1 MYTKRV
7 SEASVA
13 NWVEP
18 LNPRELEV
26 VGLISDGLSNNE
38 IALTLHLSLDTV
50 KWYNKLIFSKLGVKN
65 RTQAAKKAETID
77 LQKSEIGTEKEYTVQ
92 WSSNLPAQ
100 LTSYVG
106 RKNEVSELKELLKH
120 NRMVTL
126 TGSGGSGKT
135 RLALKVADDL
145 GEYFRDGVWFVELA
159 VEDDPD
165 RLPDAIS
172 RVLKIFGGVESM
184 SIDGLKRYLSSKHM
198 MLILDNFEHLI
209 SAAPMIGDLLAACP
223 KLTVLTT
230 SREKLHVYG
239 EQEYAVQPLDF
250 PKLSKNK
257 SVKEL
262 LDYEAVRLFVDRAR
276 AAQPGFILDDDQA
289 RAITRI
295 CELLDGL
302 PLAIELCAPQV
313 KISSLKGIVE
323 RLEDSLDFLPK
334 GPRDI
339 PARQRTLKATLEWS
353 YNLLSKDERVLF
365 TRLAVFKGG
374 GTLDAIEIVCGKD
387 ISGVT
392 SEIVFSLVDK
402 NLVIPREGRDGE
414 MHFTLLQTIRD
425 LNAER
430 LRGWGVTQEMNRSH
444 ASYYTNI
451 AEQADQEIRGY
462 RNAYWFKRLK
472 TENDNL
478 RSALWW
484 SINSQ
489 EPEFALRLVN
499 SLEYHWIYHG
509 LAAESLRWED
519 RVVEIAAKVN
529 PKLRAGVL
537 RTLGNLAYSLGN
549 LEKSHKYLN
558 EAVKLFQDLG
568 DEVNEAWSSL
578 FLGLSYVDSED
589 KILEGLRMAQNAIS
603 IFRERVDMPRLAYG
617 LNILGEIARVA
628 GNIEQAKEYYQ
639 ESLTIAKETGE
650 VVREAIQYLNLG
662 FIAYHQENYQLAM
675 ELNNKSLK
683 MFWELDS
690 FYGMAS
696 HLASAAGPVGALG
709 YHTRAARLLGAANAL
724 LVGLDIGQQFADQV
738 EINRY
743 LEMVQDALG
752 EHAFQE
758 AWEEGQRMTIQEA
771 LEYALSDVEGG
782 EE

>member
-172 RVLKIFGGVESM
+172 RVLKIIGGVESM
-184 SIDGLKRYLSSKHM
+184 SIVGLKRYLSSKHM

-209 SAAPMIGDLLAACP
+209 AAAPMIGDLLAACP

-323 RLEDSLDFLPK
+323 RLED
-334 GPRDI
+334 R
-339 PARQRTLKATLEWS
+339 R
-353 YNLLSKDERVLF
+353 
-365 TRLAVFKGG
+365 
-374 GTLDAIEIVCGKD
+374 
-387 ISGVT
+387 
-392 SEIVFSLVDK
+392 
-402 NLVIPREGRDGE
+402 
-414 MHFTLLQTIRD
+414 
-425 LNAER
+425 
-430 LRGWGVTQEMNRSH
+430 
-444 ASYYTNI
+444 
-451 AEQADQEIRGY
+451 
-462 RNAYWFKRLK
+462 
-472 TENDNL
+472 
-478 RSALWW
+478 
-484 SINSQ
+484 
-489 EPEFALRLVN
+489 
-499 SLEYHWIYHG
+499 
-509 LAAESLRWED
+509 
-519 RVVEIAAKVN
+519 
-529 PKLRAGVL
+529 
-537 RTLGNLAYSLGN
+537 
-549 LEKSHKYLN
+549 
-558 EAVKLFQDLG
+558 
-568 DEVNEAWSSL
+568 
-578 FLGLSYVDSED
+578 
-589 KILEGLRMAQNAIS
+589 
-603 IFRERVDMPRLAYG
+603 
-617 LNILGEIARVA
+617 
-628 GNIEQAKEYYQ
+628 
-639 ESLTIAKETGE
+639 
-650 VVREAIQYLNLG
+650 
-662 FIAYHQENYQLAM
+662 
-675 ELNNKSLK
+675 
-683 MFWELDS
+683 
-690 FYGMAS
+690 
-696 HLASAAGPVGALG
+696 
-709 YHTRAARLLGAANAL
+709 
-724 LVGLDIGQQFADQV
+724 
-738 EINRY
+738 
-743 LEMVQDALG
+743 
-752 EHAFQE
+752 
-758 AWEEGQRMTIQEA
+758 
-771 LEYALSDVEGG
+771 
-782 EE
+782 